1 MSSFRSRPVLPEYRS
16 VGDELRLARK
26 EHGLSLAQAAEYL
39 KEKESVIQSLEEE
52 DYHKLPKGIYGKIA
66 FKRYVAFL
74 GLDPRK
80 ILKNFENDRKVAETL
95 TGNEVF
101 LNKTVSKKELLIF
114 PKFLRNIA
122 VALVVILAFVYLVSY
137 LNKVFA
143 PPKLEIYYPSNDL
156 IVSDFNMTI
165 SGQTEAE
172 ATVDINGEQILIDAK
187 GNFSKDVTLK
197 NGLND
202 IIIRARQKYGQE
214 SQASRRII
222 VE

>member
-1 MSSFRSRPVLPEYRS
+1 MSNFRSRPVLPEYRS

-26 EHGLSLAQAAEYL
+26 EYGLNLSQAAEYL
-39 KEKESVIQSLEEE
+39 KEKESVIESLEEE

-95 TGNEVF
+95 TGNDVF

-214 SQASRRII
+214 SQVSRRII